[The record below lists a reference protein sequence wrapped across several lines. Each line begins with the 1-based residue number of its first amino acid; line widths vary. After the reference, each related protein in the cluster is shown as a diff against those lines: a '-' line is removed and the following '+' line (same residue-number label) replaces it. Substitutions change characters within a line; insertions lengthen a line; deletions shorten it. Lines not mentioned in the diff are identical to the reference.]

1 MVVLQK
7 PSFILRRKSI
17 YNISMPQIIDNK
29 KLKKAFFFTLLLC
42 SPLQKTYPILFF
54 LSAFNYRLMLF
65 SFDVFLLTLSFL
77 TFYLQKMHTFGIVS
91 PSLCRVKR
99 YSRTFMR
106 PADAQRC
113 KCGARIATIGAI

>member
-7 PSFILRRKSI
+7 PSLILRRKSI

-29 KLKKAFFFTLLLC
+29 KLKKANFFTLLLF

-54 LSAFNYRLMLF
+54 LLM
-65 SFDVFLLTLSFL
+65 LSFL

-91 PSLCRVKR
+91 PSLFNGEAIQPHLHA
-99 YSRTFMR
+99 S
-106 PADAQRC
+106 
-113 KCGARIATIGAI
+113 CGRSEE